1 MFGLDD
7 RIADLAGGS
16 WVLALLIA
24 LLLGLRHATDPDHL
38 TAVSMLVAGDE
49 PDGTRRARRLGL
61 AWGLGH
67 ATTLFAFGLP
77 VVLLGA
83 YLPDAVQRAAELAVG
98 IVIIAVALRLL
109 VRWQRGYY
117 HAHRHRHGELEHA
130 HPHVHEHAP
139 ATDPHVRDHPRH
151 EHRHE
156 ALGRTPRAAFGIGLV
171 HGTGGS
177 AGVSVLI
184 VGSVAGDRGVAA
196 LCLAILAVGATLSMT
211 LVSSAIGH
219 ALARGS
225 LLRNLAAAMPALG
238 VGGVLF
244 GAWYALGALHAVHY
258 PL

>member
-1 MFGLDD
+1 MLGLDD

-16 WVLALLIA
+16 WLLALLVA

-49 PDGTRRARRLGL
+49 PDGPRRARRLGL

-77 VVLLGA
+77 VVLFGA

-98 IVIIAVALRLL
+98 LVIIAVAVRLL
-109 VRWQRGYY
+109 VRWRHGYY
-117 HAHRHRHGELEHA
+117 HVHRHRHGELEHA

-139 ATDPHVRDHPRH
+139 ATDPHVHDRPRH
-151 EHRHE
+151 EHRHD

-177 AGVSVLI
+177 AGVSLLI
-184 VGSVAGDRGVAA
+184 VGSVAGDRAMAA
-196 LCLAILAVGATLSMT
+196 VCLCILAAGATLSMA
-211 LVSSAIGH
+211 LLSSAFGH

-225 LLRNLAAAMPALG
+225 LLRHPAGAMPALG

-244 GAWYALGALHAVHY
+244 GAWYALGALQAVHY
-258 PL
+258 PF

>member
-1 MFGLDD
+1 MVGLDD

-16 WVLALLIA
+16 WVLALLVA

-49 PDGTRRARRLGL
+49 PDSARRARRLGL

-77 VVLLGA
+77 VVLFGA
-83 YLPDAVQRAAELAVG
+83 LLPEAAQRVAELTVG
-98 IVIIAVALRLL
+98 LAIIAVAARLL
-109 VRWQRGYY
+109 VRWHRGYY
-117 HAHRHRHGELEHA
+117 HVHRHRHGELEHA

-139 ATDPHVRDHPRH
+139 GTDPHVHEHPRH
-151 EHRHE
+151 EHRHD

-177 AGVSVLI
+177 AGVSLLI
-184 VGSVAGDRGVAA
+184 VGSVAGDRGLAA
-196 LCLAILAVGATLSMT
+196 LCLAILAVGATLSMA
-211 LVSSAIGH
+211 LLSSAFGR
-219 ALARGS
+219 ALAKGS

-238 VGGVLF
+238 VGGVLL
-244 GAWYALGALHAVHY
+244 GAWYALGALQAVHY